1 MSDSMST
8 YSSYSTNSTLQTKS
22 SIATEK
28 LLNCEYPYSFLSNII
43 EYKPL
48 QKKHE
53 PEKIFAYIEDYLE
66 IDLKNTF
73 NTIKRNTSYQSEYR
87 VLLTVI
93 LSCVSSLL
101 IKGIEDKTLIQ
112 SIVDELADSFE
123 SIVDIYCAFDTNKI
137 FFNKYLVF
145 NNSKKDDDKNKKN
158 INKECVISERFAVDG
173 KKDIIEKY
181 LEEHILEVPSTII
194 NTKNDI
200 NDELNNNFNDLYL
213 KNDEELV
220 KEPKKENIVN
230 NLEIKSKD
238 VFENKKKITNIKD
251 DKKVPQINKK
261 TNKYNLEN
269 SIKLFNETIKIN
281 NNLELNK
288 EINDDINFKIIVE
301 DIYINNFV
309 KISNFSKLYEYIE
322 DDNEFYINEINKI
335 YNIDTKDKKKKLK
348 RKINRCHQFID
359 LIENAFYDEIVKTN
373 LTPTFL
379 INLKTD
385 DFNSFIKYIKE
396 YKNNKN

>member
-1 MSDSMST
+1 MSDIIST
-8 YSSYSTNSTLQTKS
+8 YSSSSTISTFQTRS
-22 SIATEK
+22 SIITEK
-28 LLNCEYPYSFLSNII
+28 LLNCEYPYNFLSNII

-53 PEKIFAYIEDYLE
+53 PEELFSYIEDYLE

-73 NTIKRNTSYQSEYR
+73 NIIKRNTSYQAEYKI
-87 VLLTVI
+87 LLTVI

-123 SIVDIYCAFDTNKI
+123 SIVNIYCAFDANKK

-145 NNSKKDDDKNKKN
+145 NNSKKDNEKNKNN
-158 INKECVISERFAVDG
+158 INKEIINLEKSNVDG
-173 KKDIIEKY
+173 KNEIMEKY
-181 LEEHILEVPSTII
+181 LEEHILEVPSTTI
-194 NTKNDI
+194 NTNNDI
-200 NDELNNNFNDLYL
+200 LH
-213 KNDEELV
+213 ELV
-220 KEPKKENIVN
+220 EEPKKENIVN
-230 NLEIKSKD
+230 NLEINSKD
-238 VFENKKKITNIKD
+238 VFKNKKSWNQEKIININSYE
-251 DKKVPQINKK
+251 KVPPINKK

-288 EINDDINFKIIVE
+288 EIDDDIDFKIIVE
-301 DIYINNFV
+301 D

-359 LIENAFYDEIVKTN
+359 LIENSFYDEIVKTN
-373 LTPTFL
+373 LTPTFI

-396 YKNNKN
+396 YKNNLNL